1 MISKLSDNALLR
13 SAVIALTMLFV
24 SAFSVSAQTVKGTIK
39 DPAGQPVIGASVF
52 VTGTQNGTVTD
63 ENGAYTLTGVNSD
76 ATLQYSCIGYS
87 TIDVQVAG
95 RSIIDVI
102 LEESTEMLDEVVAIG
117 YGTVKKRDLTGA
129 VSVVKPEDFKSKNN
143 NTIGDMLQGAA
154 SGVSVRSTGE
164 IGGVPSIQIR
174 GTGNLTN
181 NDPLYVIDG
190 MPTSNDVNFNV
201 NDIESIQILKDA
213 SAAAIYGS
221 RAANGVVIIT
231 TKNGAEGKTKF
242 EFNAQVSVSRLK
254 RISMAGAEE
263 WKAYYDE
270 AFDNAIAEGIEGVT
284 QRMDHWDND
293 TDWQAAYFKTGIT
306 QNYDLGMSGG
316 SKTGKYRAS
325 FNYMNDSGTSINRRM
340 ERYTFR
346 VNSSSQL
353 GIFTVGENFSFGHTY
368 IRNAGGGAMRKVGGA
383 IADVVRMIPTIPVYD
398 DVNGNEGG
406 YGIGNEIHA
415 RALGANPVAQS
426 NNRDRKTGTLFIRGT
441 AFAEAN
447 ILPWLK
453 YKLNLGLDINDTAV
467 NSWTSGYTVA
477 LNSASGSSSAT
488 ASHSRTQTFLVENT
502 LSFDKEIKKH
512 NISGIIG
519 TTYQKTNLM
528 TSSATQQGLIQTAS
542 GDFLTTVSAGTTS
555 ATASGNIYN
564 AALISYLGRF
574 SYDYDGRYLFTATG
588 RIDGSSRFA
597 KDYRWGV
604 FPSVSAAWRI
614 SKESFFNVPWISDL
628 KLRANWGN
636 LGSQNVGY
644 YDYQMYINNYA
655 QYLFTGGNGNG
666 STQITHGQT
675 MVQLSNQNLTWERLE
690 QTNIGIDVAF
700 LDNRLQAS
708 AEYYSSTSHDVLTA
722 LSLLMTTG
730 NGGGNPYVNAASL
743 RNAGFEL
750 TATWRDQVS
759 SDFGYSISA
768 NVSHSENKLLS
779 FGYGKTEQYT
789 DYTTTRVGQP
799 IGMFYMIQTDGIFQS
814 LEEVNSYVSPT
825 TGKPVQP
832 NAKPGDLRYIDANN
846 DGTINTDDRVVCGS
860 PWAKLEAGLQISA
873 NYKNFDLG
881 LTGFGKFGNK
891 AFNFNRWYQEG
902 FQDCNS
908 APKNYD
914 YWRPD
919 NTGSKNPR
927 LLYSDERNVYT
938 YIDRWLEDGSFFKIS
953 SISAGYTLKVHNPRV
968 KKYLESV
975 HFTVSGQNL
984 FTITK
989 YSGYDPDFQ
998 GSLFEPGM
1006 DFCTYPSPRSVI
1018 FSINAKF

>member
-1 MISKLSDNALLR
+1 MISKLSDKALLR

-325 FNYMNDSGTSINRRM
+325 FNYMNDSGTTINRRM

-368 IRNAGGGAMRKVGGA
+368 IRNAGGGAIRKLGSS

-426 NNRDRKTGTLFIRGT
+426 SNRDRKPLHQGNRIRG
-441 AFAEAN
+441 
-447 ILPWLK
+447 
-453 YKLNLGLDINDTAV
+453 
-467 NSWTSGYTVA
+467 
-477 LNSASGSSSAT
+477 
-488 ASHSRTQTFLVENT
+488 
-502 LSFDKEIKKH
+502 
-512 NISGIIG
+512 
-519 TTYQKTNLM
+519 
-528 TSSATQQGLIQTAS
+528 
-542 GDFLTTVSAGTTS
+542 
-555 ATASGNIYN
+555 
-564 AALISYLGRF
+564 
-574 SYDYDGRYLFTATG
+574 
-588 RIDGSSRFA
+588 
-597 KDYRWGV
+597 
-604 FPSVSAAWRI
+604 
-614 SKESFFNVPWISDL
+614 
-628 KLRANWGN
+628 
-636 LGSQNVGY
+636 
-644 YDYQMYINNYA
+644 
-655 QYLFTGGNGNG
+655 
-666 STQITHGQT
+666 GQ
-675 MVQLSNQNLTWERLE
+675 
-690 QTNIGIDVAF
+690 
-700 LDNRLQAS
+700 
-708 AEYYSSTSHDVLTA
+708 HTA
-722 LSLLMTTG
+722 L
-730 NGGGNPYVNAASL
+730 A
-743 RNAGFEL
+743 
-750 TATWRDQVS
+750 QVQ
-759 SDFGYSISA
+759 A
-768 NVSHSENKLLS
+768 QH
-779 FGYGKTEQYT
+779 
-789 DYTTTRVGQP
+789 
-799 IGMFYMIQTDGIFQS
+799 
-814 LEEVNSYVSPT
+814 
-825 TGKPVQP
+825 
-832 NAKPGDLRYIDANN
+832 
-846 DGTINTDDRVVCGS
+846 
-860 PWAKLEAGLQISA
+860 
-873 NYKNFDLG
+873 
-881 LTGFGKFGNK
+881 
-891 AFNFNRWYQEG
+891 
-902 FQDCNS
+902 
-908 APKNYD
+908 
-914 YWRPD
+914 
-919 NTGSKNPR
+919 
-927 LLYSDERNVYT
+927 
-938 YIDRWLEDGSFFKIS
+938 
-953 SISAGYTLKVHNPRV
+953 
-968 KKYLESV
+968 
-975 HFTVSGQNL
+975 
-984 FTITK
+984 
-989 YSGYDPDFQ
+989 
-998 GSLFEPGM
+998 
-1006 DFCTYPSPRSVI
+1006 RSRHQ
-1018 FSINAKF
+1018 